1 MREAVIL
8 EVAIRARIV
17 PFYLTSLLGCSRYK
31 LSNKEKVVK
40 NLSVSAFA
48 AMFVLVTSSIVW
60 GQGQRMT
67 VPPQRKLPVVTG
79 NNLYCAGFVQIAPM
93 YTAPREETNRP
104 NKVVGAYNEQ
114 DGWLYSAKQYLF
126 INGGE
131 DKGVHVGDMYSVVRP
146 RGEVSTRYTDK
157 SRLGFFVQELGTV
170 EVVKVQHEVS
180 VVRVNNSCDV
190 MLLGDLLVPFQ
201 TRVSPAY
208 SKRAPLDLFGT
219 ASGKAMG
226 RIFMARDLQEE
237 VARDQVVYVDLGAE
251 DNVAPGDYL
260 TIFRPLGKGNMFIN
274 DEDESVSAR
283 DEGFQSDEFRGGKF
297 SNQAA
302 RKYGS
307 SADRRVVTTEKA
319 KAYRPDGL
327 RKVVG
332 EGMVVNVRER
342 TATVVITRAAQ
353 EIVTGDWVEIQ

>member
-1 MREAVIL
+1 ML
-8 EVAIRARIV
+8 
-17 PFYLTSLLGCSRYK
+17 
-31 LSNKEKVVK
+31 
-40 NLSVSAFA
+40 
-48 AMFVLVTSSIVW
+48 VLVTSSIVW
-60 GQGQRMT
+60 GQGQT
-67 VPPQRKLPVVTG
+67 VVARAPKSLPVAAG
-79 NNLYCAGFVQIAPM
+79 SNLYCAGFVQIAPM

-104 NKVVGAYNEQ
+104 NKIVGAYNEQ
-114 DGWLYSAKQYLF
+114 DGWLYSQNKYLF
-126 INGGE
+126 IDGGE
-131 DKGVHVGDMYSVVRP
+131 NKGVHVGDVYSVVRP
-146 RGEVSTRYTDK
+146 RGEVNSRYTHK

-180 VVRVNNSCDV
+180 VVRVNNSCDT

-201 TRVSPAY
+201 TRVSPMYA
-208 SKRAPLDLFGT
+208 RRPPLDLFGT

-237 VARDQVVYVDLGAE
+237 VARDQVIYVDLGAE

-260 TIFRPLGKGNMFIN
+260 TIFRPLGKGNLWIN

-283 DEGFQSDEFRGGKF
+283 DEGFQSDKYRGGKF

-307 SADRRVVTTEKA
+307 SADRRVVTTEDA
-319 KAYRPDGL
+319 KAYRPEGL

-332 EGMVVNVRER
+332 EGMIVNVRER